1 MVHPQT
7 CRLRLPAVTL
17 TCASVALIAYV
28 WPDFSESLVYE
39 RSAILEGDV
48 WRLVTAVFV
57 HFSLSHMFWDMLVFA
72 AAGLTVEASGYRGFT
87 FVCGFAAIVPGIYLL
102 LTSPEIT
109 RYGGLSGLATGAV
122 AYLCLCE
129 MGGAGRGR
137 IPWLVILALVC
148 MKIAVESV
156 FHVSIFVVSKN
167 IAIYVLPS
175 VHAIG
180 CAGAFVVYKWVRP
193 NQRLEPAA
201 LRSAAPV

>member
-1 MVHPQT
+1 
-7 CRLRLPAVTL
+7 
-17 TCASVALIAYV
+17 VALIAYV

-39 RSAILEGDV
+39 RQAILEGDV

-72 AAGLTVEASGYRGFT
+72 AAGLAVEASGYRGFLC
-87 FVCGFAAIVPGIYLL
+87 VCGFAAIVPGIYFL

-122 AYLCLCE
+122 AYLCLCKVD
-129 MGGAGRGR
+129 GAGRDR
-137 IPWLVILALVC
+137 IPWLAILALLC

-156 FHVSIFVVSKN
+156 SHVSIFVVSKN
-167 IAIYVLPS
+167 IPIHVLPS

-180 CAGAFVVYKWVRP
+180 CVGAFIVCKWVRP
-193 NQRLEPAA
+193 NLRLEPAA
-201 LRSAAPV
+201 LRSAAHV